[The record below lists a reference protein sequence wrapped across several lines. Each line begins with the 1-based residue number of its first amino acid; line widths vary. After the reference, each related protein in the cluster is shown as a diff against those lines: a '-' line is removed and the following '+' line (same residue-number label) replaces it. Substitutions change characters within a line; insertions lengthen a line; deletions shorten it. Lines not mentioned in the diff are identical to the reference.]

1 MDSIGPLITATRN
14 GALEKAPIY
23 NAAGKICKKMD
34 RQMYKSVVEAV
45 NASQKPLRK
54 PTGEKLSLWVSGSRI
69 GVYGATSTP
78 IDQLAKAIR
87 IY

>member
-45 NASQKPLRK
+45 NASQK
-54 PTGEKLSLWVSGSRI
+54 
-69 GVYGATSTP
+69 ATKKT
-78 IDQLAKAIR
+78 DG
-87 IY
+87 

>member
-1 MDSIGPLITATRN
+1 MLYLLPKKEGHNWRRVGMDSIGPLITATRN

-45 NASQKPLRK
+45 NASQK
-54 PTGEKLSLWVSGSRI
+54 
-69 GVYGATSTP
+69 ATKKT
-78 IDQLAKAIR
+78 DG
-87 IY
+87 